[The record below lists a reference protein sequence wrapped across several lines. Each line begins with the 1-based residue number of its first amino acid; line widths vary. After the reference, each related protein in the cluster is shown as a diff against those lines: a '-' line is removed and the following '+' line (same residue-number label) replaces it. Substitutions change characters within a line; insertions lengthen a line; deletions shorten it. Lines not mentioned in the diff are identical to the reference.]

1 MVMTAASA
9 AHKRFGPGM
18 ACPPVCVPARN
29 GAEAA
34 KTLKSV
40 EMNSTDL
47 NEIRG
52 PRAALA
58 GWGAMPGLPKVP
70 AAEKIDV
77 DEKRGYLGAVLSS
90 T

>member
-1 MVMTAASA
+1 MTAASA

-40 EMNSTDL
+40 EFSSTDL

-70 AAEKIDV
+70 CAQQIDLDNDGKIT
-77 DEKRGYLGAVLSS
+77 GLF
-90 T
+90 